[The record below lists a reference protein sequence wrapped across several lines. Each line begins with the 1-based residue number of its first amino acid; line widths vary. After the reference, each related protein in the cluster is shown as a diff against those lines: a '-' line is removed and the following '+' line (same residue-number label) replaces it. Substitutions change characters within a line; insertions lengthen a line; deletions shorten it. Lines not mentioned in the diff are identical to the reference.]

1 MASASNDGTAP
12 DPWHAQLGALGA
24 FIRAQRQLADL
35 SLREMAALTRISN
48 AYLSQVERGL
58 HQPSLTVLRA
68 IADALGLT
76 TDQLLAKAGWT
87 RAVADDVPPGQQANT
102 EASIRNDT
110 GTLCGLAYPFQRNTA
125 GATMPPTPPEG
136 EVFDE
141 IYFAVFAHDDLKGI
155 AYFDPEPPLAKEIIA
170 AGEWL
175 DGAYRAIFQGA
186 HGNFADLGFN
196 TFG

>member
-1 MASASNDGTAP
+1 MASDHSAAP

-58 HQPSLTVLRA
+58 HQPSLSVLRA

-87 RAVADDVPPGQQANT
+87 KAVPDDVPTSQQAST
-102 EASIRNDT
+102 EASIRCDPRLT
-110 GTLCGLAYPFQRNTA
+110 EAQREA
-125 GATMPPTPPEG
+125 LLGVYRSFIEG
-136 EVFDE
+136 RSSRS
-141 IYFAVFAHDDLKGI
+141 G
-155 AYFDPEPPLAKEIIA
+155 
-170 AGEWL
+170 
-175 DGAYRAIFQGA
+175 
-186 HGNFADLGFN
+186 
-196 TFG
+196 

>member
-1 MASASNDGTAP
+1 MASASDDGTVP
-12 DPWHAQLGALGA
+12 DPWQAQLGALGG

-87 RAVADDVPPGQQANT
+87 RAVGDDVSPGQQANT
-102 EASIRNDT
+102 EASIRSDPRLT
-110 GTLCGLAYPFQRNTA
+110 DAQREA
-125 GATMPPTPPEG
+125 LLGVYRSFIEG
-136 EVFDE
+136 
-141 IYFAVFAHDDLKGI
+141 GS
-155 AYFDPEPPLAKEIIA
+155 
-170 AGEWL
+170 G
-175 DGAYRAIFQGA
+175 R
-186 HGNFADLGFN
+186 
-196 TFG
+196 

>member
-1 MASASNDGTAP
+1 MMGVMASDRSAAP

-87 RAVADDVPPGQQANT
+87 KAVPDDVPTSQQAST
-102 EASIRNDT
+102 EASIRCDPRLT
-110 GTLCGLAYPFQRNTA
+110 EAQREA
-125 GATMPPTPPEG
+125 LLGVYRSFIEG
-136 EVFDE
+136 RSSRS
-141 IYFAVFAHDDLKGI
+141 G
-155 AYFDPEPPLAKEIIA
+155 
-170 AGEWL
+170 
-175 DGAYRAIFQGA
+175 
-186 HGNFADLGFN
+186 
-196 TFG
+196 

>member
-87 RAVADDVPPGQQANT
+87 RAVADDVPPGKQANT
-102 EASIRNDT
+102 EASILSDPRLTD
-110 GTLCGLAYPFQRNTA
+110 AQREA
-125 GATMPPTPPEG
+125 LLGVYRSFIEGRSGRSGA
-136 EVFDE
+136 
-141 IYFAVFAHDDLKGI
+141 
-155 AYFDPEPPLAKEIIA
+155 
-170 AGEWL
+170 
-175 DGAYRAIFQGA
+175 
-186 HGNFADLGFN
+186 
-196 TFG
+196 

>member
-76 TDQLLAKAGWT
+76 TEQLLAKAGWMQPGPGE
-87 RAVADDVPPGQQANT
+87 ASAGVPPEPSASP
-102 EASIRNDT
+102 EDSIRADPRLT
-110 GTLCGLAYPFQRNTA
+110 DAQREA
-125 GATMPPTPPEG
+125 LLGVYRSFVEG
-136 EVFDE
+136 KAE
-141 IYFAVFAHDDLKGI
+141 
-155 AYFDPEPPLAKEIIA
+155 
-170 AGEWL
+170 
-175 DGAYRAIFQGA
+175 
-186 HGNFADLGFN
+186 
-196 TFG
+196 

>member
-1 MASASNDGTAP
+1 MMGVMASDPP

-87 RAVADDVPPGQQANT
+87 KAVPDDVPTSQQAST
-102 EASIRNDT
+102 EASIRCDPRLT
-110 GTLCGLAYPFQRNTA
+110 EAQRDA
-125 GATMPPTPPEG
+125 LLGVYRSFVEG
-136 EVFDE
+136 RS
-141 IYFAVFAHDDLKGI
+141 GRS
-155 AYFDPEPPLAKEIIA
+155 
-170 AGEWL
+170 G
-175 DGAYRAIFQGA
+175 
-186 HGNFADLGFN
+186 
-196 TFG
+196 